1 MNDTDIEKI
10 VRWAVDSDI
19 KTFAED
25 AYGITGTAFDEM
37 RDEYLVDK
45 FITMQL
51 NFIRWVASLSENNRD
66 RLARNITLK
75 DKEAV
80 DDGWIR
86 DTVVKDGKTVIQ
98 GEIIIKT
105 KGVDNE

>member
-1 MNDTDIEKI
+1 MNYIHLYSYTYNKEYIRRQKMNSKDIDRL

-66 RLARNITLK
+66 RLANNITK
-75 DKEAV
+75 
-80 DDGWIR
+80 
-86 DTVVKDGKTVIQ
+86 
-98 GEIIIKT
+98 GE
-105 KGVDNE
+105 